1 MTRASSETTRSQ
13 NEATRI
19 QNEKDRQ
26 TNTAAAIAKAKE
38 ATDLLVNQ
46 ANTIAFRINS
56 EDGGLDA
63 VILTA

>member
-1 MTRASSETTRSQ
+1 MTRASNETTRSQ